1 MVGLR
6 TNGFVG
12 FILIGKVLE
21 NGINAFTYY
30 FVNISDLVNVVH
42 HRIDFRKK
50 NKTQTAFQMPKTA
63 TKRQRENHLKNLKPL
78 LLPYHS
84 SDVIDVKKLSPNN
97 DFQSLQ

>member
-30 FVNISDLVNVVH
+30 VVNISDLVNVVH
-42 HRIDFRKK
+42 HRIDFRQK
-50 NKTQTAFQMPKTA
+50 NKTQTAFQMPKTTA
-63 TKRQRENHLKNLKPL
+63 KRQRENHFKNLTTTFALPL
-78 LLPYHS
+78 FLFGFCE
-84 SDVIDVKKLSPNN
+84 KLQP
-97 DFQSLQ
+97 

>member
-30 FVNISDLVNVVH
+30 VVNISDLVNVVH
-42 HRIDFRKK
+42 HRIDFRQK
-50 NKTQTAFQMPKTA
+50 NKTQPRFKCQR
-63 TKRQRENHLKNLKPL
+63 RQPSGNVKIIQKFNHYFCPTT
-78 LLPYHS
+78 LP
-84 SDVIDVKKLSPNN
+84 IWFL
-97 DFQSLQ
+97 